1 MCQLRKPEGEPG
13 REVPERELK
22 ASGTEQSARH
32 GNGRM
37 CWRTIGYLLLSCPS
51 LRLSVFSN
59 YHPPSPLE
67 MSSCPAPT
75 PGATSSSLKGTRSL
89 ATPVQTIPQSQL
101 TSWWPVPHQTLRFWS
116 VLTTEYFHLLN
127 IFS

>member
-67 MSSCPAPT
+67 MSSCLAPT
-75 PGATSSSLKGTRSL
+75 PGATSSSRKGHEVTGNPC
-89 ATPVQTIPQSQL
+89 ANNPT
-101 TSWWPVPHQTLRFWS
+101 VPAD
-116 VLTTEYFHLLN
+116 LLVACSPPDTAILVGAN
-127 IFS
+127 D